1 MTAHQMRFGIGTRG
15 FHEWLWLF
23 VPRSGVGAM
32 LARISRQ
39 PPSRNARGR
48 PIRGPI
54 CAGRSRLFANCA
66 AFRGHKRS
74 LRASEKPREV
84 RGSAEKLERA
94 KGFEP
99 STPTLARLCS
109 TPELRPRS
117 RGGRRY
123 SAERARHHSERARVC
138 KRRRRAEP
146 ATTAEGIS
154 RACRSRSRRRR
165 ASDWRHRNGRPDRW
179 RYCHRRRGRRR
190 SAARGSEV
198 S

>member
-1 MTAHQMRFGIGTRG
+1 MPVRA
-15 FHEWLWLF
+15 LF
-23 VPRSGVGAM
+23 VLPGVGPCQLPGM
-32 LARISRQ
+32 KKNRQ
-39 PPSRNARGR
+39 QPAVFCSF
-48 PIRGPI
+48 
-54 CAGRSRLFANCA
+54 S
-66 AFRGHKRS
+66 
-74 LRASEKPREV
+74 
-84 RGSAEKLERA
+84 LERA

-117 RGGRRY
+117 RGGRGY
-123 SAERARHHSERARVC
+123 PAGRARHHSERARVC

-146 ATTAEGIS
+146 AATTEGIS

-198 S
+198 SWRAIYRPPPGKSLHEVAISSGNCRIRGGLTRSRAWLWWRP